1 MVTIRYS
8 DRIRYQWR
16 AHKTALLPALVTS
29 REPNRPAFN
38 GAGLVVT
45 NVYCVCVG
53 YRRDNPMAASDMTE
67 GPRDGAASE
76 EDRRRKQPPRLRLSR
91 HAEPGGGQ
99 VESVG
104 DLHSQRQAGVSSAVL
119 G

>member
-1 MVTIRYS
+1 MAGAQDGTFSCVGYIEVTERS
-8 DRIRYQWR
+8 QNSTGRR
-16 AHKTALLPALVTS
+16 L
-29 REPNRPAFN
+29 
-38 GAGLVVT
+38 VT

-53 YRRDNPMAASDMTE
+53 YRSGGATGWVASDMTE
-67 GPRDGAASE
+67 GPHDGAASE